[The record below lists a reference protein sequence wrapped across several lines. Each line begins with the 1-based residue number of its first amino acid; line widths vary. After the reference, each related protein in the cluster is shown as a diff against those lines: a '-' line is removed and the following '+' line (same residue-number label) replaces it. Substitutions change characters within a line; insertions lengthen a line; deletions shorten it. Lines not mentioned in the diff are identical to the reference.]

1 MLQQAS
7 KLILGKDE
15 GWVKGEER
23 ILGFRLLEFTEVR
36 QYHNELLLFP

>member
-7 KLILGKDE
+7 KLILGKYE

-23 ILGFRLLEFTEVR
+23 ILGFRLLEFTEV